1 MGYQLK
7 TPKAAA
13 AVVKV
18 HKGIEKGVVGAYKGI
33 EGAVVGAYKKVEDK
47 FVETFL
53 EEDPR
58 PQAEE
63 ETE

>member
-18 HKGIEKGVVGAYKGI
+18 HKGVEKGVVGAYKGI
-33 EGAVVGAYKKVEDK
+33 ENAVVGAYKKV
-47 FVETFL
+47 
-53 EEDPR
+53 
-58 PQAEE
+58 
-63 ETE
+63 